1 MHPMLAT
8 STGVLPGGP
17 GWAYEFKW
25 DGIRALVDVTD
36 GKLRIISRLGN
47 DVTAA
52 YPEVAAQAQPVGD
65 ALLDGEI
72 VAFV

>member
-1 MHPMLAT
+1 MLAT
-8 STGVLPGGP
+8 STSVLPGGP